1 MEKLSL
7 NIGWQFAK
15 LPDQTIEEPV
25 NSAAAYQTVDI
36 PHTWYE
42 NGNAYKGV
50 VVYRK
55 VLNLSCE
62 SMQRIFLNFQAADRW
77 CKVYVNGC
85 YVGEHKGGYSA
96 FTFEI
101 TEYCSKNG
109 ENELLIFLDNRSGDE
124 ISPLVGDFTVFGGL
138 YRDVDLIVTGLCCFD
153 RTYYGTSGVIVRP
166 SLIDGEGRVG
176 VDVHL
181 LGADEKASVLWQV
194 YSPDGKLVAEQ
205 TSIGV
210 EPVELEIH
218 DPVFW
223 NGKLSP
229 MLYRLRALLRYDSE
243 IVDEVDIPFGFR
255 TVSVDSENGF
265 FLNGSHVRIHGVAKH
280 QDFGGVFNAADSA
293 HRMQDMDDILD
304 IGANGVRLSH
314 YQHHSQM
321 YDLCDQNGL
330 IVWAEIPMLR
340 LDTNPKVFD
349 NACSQMTELILQ
361 NTHHPCICFWG
372 LQNEIAMF
380 GESEYMY
387 EKIGELNRLVK
398 SLDNTRI
405 TACANMNAVK
415 NDSTMNRLTDAVGYN
430 IYFGWYYGD
439 MEDNRHFVE
448 NFHQDN
454 PSIPLGI
461 TEYGVDCNLAYHSD
475 TPKVKDYS
483 EDYQALYH
491 ETVYPI
497 FLSKKYL
504 WGTFIWNLYDFSSE
518 IRDEGGVKYVN
529 SKGLISYDRK
539 IRKDAFYYYKAQW
552 SQEPFVKIAQ
562 ERYVNRMMPV
572 ASFKVYSNQEKATLV
587 VNGAEYIS
595 QSLNG
600 VFRFD
605 NIPIQKGENVVRA
618 SIGSHADEVIF
629 CGVEE
634 PDASYTFVDSNPG
647 INVKNWFTDIVE
659 EEKLFPKG
667 RLSIRDGSD
676 TLLQNDEAMAILE
689 EFSPKLASQMRER
702 GGSMPL
708 ERILRYMKDEFPDER
723 CKELNA
729 RLITI
734 ER

>member
-7 NIGWQFAK
+7 NTGWQFAK
-15 LPDQTIEEPV
+15 LPDQTMEEPV
-25 NSAAAYQTVDI
+25 NSAASFQTVDI

-55 VLNLSCE
+55 ALTLDHKSL
-62 SMQRIFLNFQAADRW
+62 QRIFLGFQAADRW
-77 CKVYVNGC
+77 CKVYVNGSF
-85 YVGEHKGGYSA
+85 VGEHKGGYSA

-101 TEYCSKNG
+101 TEYCKCG
-109 ENELLIFLDNRSGDE
+109 ENELLVFLDNCSMDQ
-124 ISPLVGDFTVFGGL
+124 ISPLAGDFTVFGGL
-138 YRDVDLIVTGLCCFD
+138 YRDVDLIVTEPCCFD

-166 SLIDGEGRVG
+166 FLTDGEGHVC
-176 VDVHL
+176 VEPHL
-181 LGADEKASVLWQV
+181 LGADESASVLWQV
-194 YSPDGKLVAEQ
+194 CGPDGDPVAVQ
-205 TSIGV
+205 TSGTAG
-210 EPVELEIH
+210 PVTLTVH
-218 DPVFW
+218 DPVLW
-223 NGKLSP
+223 NGKQSP
-229 MLYRLRALLRYDSE
+229 MMYRLHAVLSCGGE
-243 IVDEVDIPFGFR
+243 TVDEAEIPFGFR
-255 TVSVDSENGF
+255 TVSIDPDNGF

-280 QDFGGVFNAADSA
+280 QDFGGVFNAACPE
-293 HRMQDMDDILD
+293 HWMQDMGDILD
-304 IGANGVRLSH
+304 IGANSVRLSH
-314 YQHHSQM
+314 YQHPRQM

-330 IVWAEIPMLR
+330 IVWAEIPLLR
-340 LDTNPKVFD
+340 LDTDPRVFD

-361 NTHHPCICFWG
+361 NLHHPCICFWG

-398 SLDNTRI
+398 SLDDTRI

-415 NDSTMNRLTDAVGYN
+415 NSSIMNRLTDAVGYN

-439 MEDNRHFVE
+439 MGDNQNFVE
-448 NFHQDN
+448 SFHQDN

-461 TEYGVDCNLAYHSD
+461 TEYGVDCNTAYHSD
-475 TPKVKDYS
+475 TPKVKDYT

-518 IRDEGGVKYVN
+518 IRDEGGVKYIN
-529 SKGLISYDRK
+529 AKGLVSYDRK
-539 IRKDAFYYYKAQW
+539 TRKDSFYYYKAQW
-552 SQEPFVKIAQ
+552 SQELFVKIAQ
-562 ERYVNRMMPV
+562 ERYVNRTMPV
-572 ASFKVYSNQEKATLV
+572 ASFKVYSNKEEVTLE
-587 VNGAEYIS
+587 VNGAEYTV
-595 QSLNG
+595 QSRNG

-618 SIGSHADEVIF
+618 SVGPHVDEVIF
-629 CGVEE
+629 YGVEE
-634 PDASYTFVDSNPG
+634 PDASYVFIDPNPG
-647 INVKNWFTDIVE
+647 INVKNWFTDMVE
-659 EEKLFPKG
+659 EAKLFPKG
-667 RLSIRDGSD
+667 RLSIRDDGD
-676 TLLQNDEAMAILE
+676 TLLKYDEAMAVLE

-708 ERILRYMKDEFPDER
+708 ERILRYMKNEFSDEQCR
-723 CKELNA
+723 ELNA

-734 ER
+734 EK